1 MSAINTGDLVRAMMQ
16 AAKSSL
22 GDDWPE
28 ARKFVE
34 AESEKYAESLKR
46 IVIWQQKGEID
57 EEEAHSLLRLHN
69 RSMKMVLTSARGISL
84 KMAER
89 AVNAALDAVR
99 NTVNRAIGWQLL

>member
-1 MSAINTGDLVRAMMQ
+1 MSAINTGDLVRAMVQ

-28 ARKFVE
+28 ARMFVE

-46 IVIWQQKGEID
+46 IVTWQQEGKID
-57 EEEAHSLLRLHN
+57 EEEANSLLRLHN
-69 RSMKMVLTSARGISL
+69 RSMKMVLTAAKGISL